1 MVFVVLF
8 LAVTS
13 NNSILTYHGDYL
25 KTSKPYHFRNY
36 RDNTIVFMRA
46 LFAND
51 ILVCRNHFYL
61 YKVNPVEQDR
71 NKYETI
77 RWRSWTLSIGF
88 GEPQVV

>member
-25 KTSKPYHFRNY
+25 KRYHFRHY
-36 RDNTIVFMRA
+36 SDNTIVFMRA

-51 ILVCRNHFYL
+51 ILVCRNHF
-61 YKVNPVEQDR
+61 
-71 NKYETI
+71 
-77 RWRSWTLSIGF
+77 
-88 GEPQVV
+88 

>member
-25 KTSKPYHFRNY
+25 KRYHFRHY

-71 NKYETI
+71 NKYETK